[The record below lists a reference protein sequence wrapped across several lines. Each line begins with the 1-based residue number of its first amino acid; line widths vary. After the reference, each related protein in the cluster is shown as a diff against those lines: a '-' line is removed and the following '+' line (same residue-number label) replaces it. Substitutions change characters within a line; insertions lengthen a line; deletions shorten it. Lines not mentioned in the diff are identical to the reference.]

1 MRSSDAYGSL
11 VELGQPFV
19 ETREAAARLGTSTTA
34 ATKTLRKLADA
45 GVMIPVRRGLWGL
58 DRDADPFAVVPY
70 LTAPFPAYV
79 SFWSALAYHDM
90 IEQIPRVIH
99 VASLDR
105 AKRIDTPFADYSIH
119 HLAPELFGGFDGAPE
134 TGYVATPEKALF
146 DTVYVRA
153 PRGGRAYL
161 PEVTLPPGFDVE
173 ETERWLERIP
183 GQRMR
188 TIVKRRLESAID
200 QATIRAVPASRS

>member
-11 VELGQPFV
+11 VALGQPFI
-19 ETREAAARLGTSTTA
+19 ETREAAARLGTSTPT

-45 GVMIPVRRGLWGL
+45 GVVIPVRRGLWAL
-58 DRDADPFAVVPY
+58 DRNADPFAAAPY

-79 SFWSALAYHDM
+79 SFWSALARHDM
-90 IEQIPRVIH
+90 IEQIPRSIH
-99 VASLDR
+99 LASLDR
-105 AKRIDTPFADYSIH
+105 AKRIDTPLADYSIH

-153 PRGGRAYL
+153 PRGGRTYL
-161 PEVTLPPGFDVE
+161 PELTLPAGFDPE
-173 ETERWLERIP
+173 EAARWLERIP
-183 GQRMR
+183 SRRMSTLVR
-188 TIVKRRLESAID
+188 RRLESALA
-200 QATIRAVPASRS
+200 QAAV